1 MTIHI
6 HHPAP
11 LAHHTV
17 AVAAA
22 TAALLVTGAAA
33 GIAWHANAP
42 ASPTST
48 QVQKHAGP
56 TQRMVHGFAVTQP
69 R

>member
-11 LAHHTV
+11 LAHHTA

-42 ASPTST
+42 ASPAST
-48 QVQKHAGP
+48 QVQKHAGE
-56 TQRMVHGFAVTQP
+56 THRMVHGFAVTQP
-69 R
+69 H

>member
-11 LAHHTV
+11 LAHHTA

-22 TAALLVTGAAA
+22 TAALLVDWGGRGDRVARECASLTRIDTGAEA
-33 GIAWHANAP
+33 
-42 ASPTST
+42 
-48 QVQKHAGP
+48 
-56 TQRMVHGFAVTQP
+56 R